1 MIEFRC
7 PGLPAPQGSK
17 RAVRLKNGR
26 TVLLESS
33 ARVRPYRATLALV
46 ARQAW
51 PGPPSAGAVALEV
64 VFRFPRPKSHLRAS
78 GEVRAAAPAIPS
90 RPDLDK
96 LVRALGDALTGIVYL
111 DDGQIGRWVA
121 TKEWGPTAETVVRIS
136 A

>member
-33 ARVRPYRATLALV
+33 ARVKPDRAPLALV

-78 GEVRAAAPAIPS
+78 GEVRASAPAIPS

-111 DDGQIGRWVA
+111 DDGQVGRWVA
-121 TKEWGPTAETVVRIS
+121 TKEWGDTAETVVRIT

>member
-17 RAVRLKNGR
+17 RAVRLRNGR

-78 GEVRAAAPAIPS
+78 GEVRGSAPSIPS